1 MATDKGAI
9 VKEFLN
15 GKQITGTLENEDISI
30 LVNFESPLGTAV
42 SVERVTFVLDA
53 YETVLNHRRNI
64 YEGLSYTYQVNNK
77 LNTDNIDFW
86 VDLTSDGVNNPAN
99 REYNTKIVLKDGNV
113 SLEDNLRAIDY
124 GYLESI
130 GLITDQDYINVDYN
144 VIEFDRA
151 VKSITA
157 LIMIYVL
164 STALLE
170 RAKDLGKDTATGSG
184 IAAAGL
190 SGGIGSAIFTILAFI
205 LEATYAVLIVV
216 QVANLIVTTLDLL
229 LSPTRTHK
237 AILFKTLL
245 EKAADHLGYGF
256 ETDLTDLDNIV
267 YLPSNRNADV
277 RGQFEVITKFGVIE
291 KGIPNDL
298 DFGYVCG
305 DAYQIGIDYFNAIVQ
320 VVDGNIQFRSQN
332 SDYWLRTA
340 NYIKPSLLIEAEN
353 DNSGDLASSFIIK
366 FATDITDEYT
376 ITEFTGTNYQRITDI
391 KNPTVSEPSG
401 KFIKGLEEVPIG
413 VALGNRKDDLT
424 PLEEV
429 LKGLATLADTV
440 INTFGGNSKIA
451 KKIKERIGNL
461 KVSNNNHSVPK
472 LLWMENGKIP
482 QDHRSKLSAKV
493 SYEKYHSYNSFA
505 EENGGGQKLV
515 YNDQQNGFGYED
527 FLKLVRNSYF
537 YDEDGNEC
545 KALNLEWFPR
555 QDLANITYT
564 IAKQLTD
571 NLKEEFIEA

>member
-184 IAAAGL
+184 IAAAG
-190 SGGIGSAIFTILAFI
+190 
-205 LEATYAVLIVV
+205 
-216 QVANLIVTTLDLL
+216 
-229 LSPTRTHK
+229 
-237 AILFKTLL
+237 
-245 EKAADHLGYGF
+245 
-256 ETDLTDLDNIV
+256 
-267 YLPSNRNADV
+267 
-277 RGQFEVITKFGVIE
+277 
-291 KGIPNDL
+291 
-298 DFGYVCG
+298 
-305 DAYQIGIDYFNAIVQ
+305 
-320 VVDGNIQFRSQN
+320 
-332 SDYWLRTA
+332 
-340 NYIKPSLLIEAEN
+340 
-353 DNSGDLASSFIIK
+353 
-366 FATDITDEYT
+366 
-376 ITEFTGTNYQRITDI
+376 
-391 KNPTVSEPSG
+391 
-401 KFIKGLEEVPIG
+401 
-413 VALGNRKDDLT
+413 
-424 PLEEV
+424 
-429 LKGLATLADTV
+429 
-440 INTFGGNSKIA
+440 
-451 KKIKERIGNL
+451 
-461 KVSNNNHSVPK
+461 
-472 LLWMENGKIP
+472 
-482 QDHRSKLSAKV
+482 
-493 SYEKYHSYNSFA
+493 
-505 EENGGGQKLV
+505 
-515 YNDQQNGFGYED
+515 
-527 FLKLVRNSYF
+527 
-537 YDEDGNEC
+537 
-545 KALNLEWFPR
+545 
-555 QDLANITYT
+555 
-564 IAKQLTD
+564 
-571 NLKEEFIEA
+571 